1 MKLLNFVTI
10 INTGNDD
17 KVILQFNKSLFTFK
31 AMIWG
36 KWNMFGNYSCSTF
49 KEGCLILYHIENMH

>member
-31 AMIWG
+31 AMI
-36 KWNMFGNYSCSTF
+36 
-49 KEGCLILYHIENMH
+49 